1 MEIEMFNFLFINN
14 NYNAK
19 FYLPQVSHIQKV
31 LYFLP
36 DAFFSKFCGPLP
48 SLASLPFYLWPAR
61 FARKYLTLDQFT
73 SRDVGRIFLWG
84 GLSASEASRRVQSIC
99 AASKASKLWQGSGG
113 AAPSGVQGRSPLAG
127 ARGAQPPWKFFA
139 K

>member
-1 MEIEMFNFLFINN
+1 MRS
-14 NYNAK
+14 
-19 FYLPQVSHIQKV
+19 SHIQKV

-36 DAFFSKFCGPLP
+36 DAFFSKFCGPLA
-48 SLASLPFYLWPAR
+48 SLASLPFYLWAAR

-99 AASKASKLWQGSGG
+99 AASEASKLWQGSGG
-113 AAPSGVQGRSPLAG
+113 AGVWGRSPQRGPGAEPLGGGPPEIFCEIGCFRRHLALK
-127 ARGAQPPWKFFA
+127 KFVGQQ
-139 K
+139 